1 MGKPLETP
9 KQNAQPRLAPD
20 VSSRASKTRSWA
32 LGSLAVGFRAC
43 YNRTDAATS
52 ATVGRGSVPVG
63 NRGRSPR
70 LSRPLRVL
78 ESGEREG
85 KLDDG
90 GDQRRGW
97 SWWRTR
103 KWQTRL
109 EHAPVLGCSR
119 PGVAKLTMITV
130 YRPRV
135 TATSRYTVLI
145 TPRLH
150 GPYQGLAANRD
161 SIKHL

>member
-32 LGSLAVGFRAC
+32 LDSLAVGFRAC

-52 ATVGRGSVPVG
+52 ATAGRGSVPVG

-90 GDQRRGW
+90 GDQRCGW
-97 SWWRTR
+97 R
-103 KWQTRL
+103 QTRL